1 MHMPLRRSLLL
12 AVLVTTACVCC
23 HNAAATPPPP
33 PPPSVSPFNAKF
45 PSPSF
50 DGPSQNIPVGNGEV
64 VANVWVDGVRDGS
77 LALLLG
83 RSDVF
88 SGNVQPLKLGRL
100 RIELEPNPFA
110 GWFHDDDDDGGGGGG
125 GGGGSAASTT
135 TPSFSQTLDLQRGL
149 LNISAGGV
157 NITVWSDINAVGTAD
172 SVHVE
177 VSSPG
182 APVSVNVQVDSW
194 RLDPMFVDC
203 HNNARGPCEK
213 NFTLPADTLVHGSY
227 YSDPFYALG
236 WFRRNEQSVFKQT
249 LRDQQM
255 GARNIGN
262 ASNSIFLLTRARCLS
277 RAYRAVWA
285 NCRFSHES

>member
-1 MHMPLRRSLLL
+1 M
-12 AVLVTTACVCC
+12 
-23 HNAAATPPPP
+23 
-33 PPPSVSPFNAKF
+33 
-45 PSPSF
+45 
-50 DGPSQNIPVGNGEV
+50 
-64 VANVWVDGVRDGS
+64 WVDGVRDGS

-110 GWFHDDDDDGGGGGG
+110 GWFHDDDDGGGGGGG

-262 ASNSIFLLTRARCLS
+262 ASNSIFLCVRWPNAEVLAPNCILISVLSSRGLRCRVYARPAINRCRYSCAKVTLIDVANHSATRAS
-277 RAYRAVWA
+277 SADDDGEYYPI
-285 NCRFSHES
+285 